1 MKKAKPQFTIYPL
14 ISDKIKN
21 NYLIGSLFTGGSK
34 YLFHINDP
42 LISLKDHALEYKISR
57 SKETY
62 QCYSFEHSFFSIKDI
77 GQPIRFF
84 NTETIVDCLS
94 EFMNLVKE
102 DDEHDFKIDSEFFTH
117 IHRYK
122 NHIPDAIKN
131 KKSVTFSKL
140 FIAQNIFSIIGENDG
155 NIFFHKAAIDTFSQ
169 FLNSKEHK
177 KYVKEILLHGD
188 CLKLLND
195 PDFIPIVNQ
204 YLDKN
209 EAKDFLLEFFEKNQD
224 KINSYGK
231 IIPKCQKI
239 IEQFFDHTKELEF
252 LFFIKNLN
260 HELDIEWI
268 PQDEYHYCYEKINL
282 KNIQQQFANPNI
294 QMYDIKIGMHRYFSL
309 LDKKMSTFNEIK
321 DIDEEGQYVNLLI
334 QSDINSPYRKSDLL
348 RDLKNLSIIIS
359 KHFDILEN
367 NQMMQNLFDNLKI
380 QEELDLSNTNKN
392 RIKPKL

>member
-1 MKKAKPQFTIYPL
+1 MKKAETKFTIYP
-14 ISDKIKN
+14 IIANFIKK
-21 NYLIGSLFTGGSK
+21 NYYIGEKYGQLHLF
-34 YLFHINDP
+34 N
-42 LISLKDHALEYKISR
+42 KDDYKISIIHNKIESR
-57 SKETY
+57 NTTFKESY
-62 QCYSFEHSFFSIKDI
+62 FLRSFEEEFRSNEKNLYIHDEKTLI
-77 GQPIRFF
+77 
-84 NTETIVDCLS
+84 DCLS
-94 EFMNLVKE
+94 DFMKLVVLE
-102 DDEHDFKIDSEFFTH
+102 DTHDFKIDSDFFQHT
-117 IHRYK
+117 HRYK
-122 NHIPDAIKN
+122 NHIPISIKD
-131 KKSVTFSKL
+131 KKEIIFSKI
-140 FIAQNIFSIIGENDG
+140 FIAQNIFSILGENYG
-155 NIFFHKAAIDTFSQ
+155 NIFFHKAAIDTFAQS
-169 FLNSKEHK
+169 LNSQEQK

-195 PDFIPIVNQ
+195 PDFILIVNQ

-309 LDKKMSTFNEIK
+309 LDKKMNIFTEIE
-321 DIDEEGQYVNLLI
+321 DIDDEGQYVNLLI
-334 QSDINSPYRKSDLL
+334 QSDINSPYKKSDLL

-359 KHFDILEN
+359 KHFNILEN
-367 NQMMQNLFDNLKI
+367 NQMMQNLFDNFKI
-380 QEELDLSNTNKN
+380 QEELDLSAHHQNK
-392 RIKPKL
+392 IKPKL